1 LIRELSRLADREFDV
16 LVIGG
21 GIYGLAIAYDAAQR
35 GLSVALVERG
45 DFGAATS
52 FNHLKTIHGGLR
64 YLQSADLAR
73 MRESIRERRA
83 FARMAPRFVAPL
95 AFAMPTGTSLSRNP
109 ISLRTALAL
118 DALVGRDRNDGL
130 DAGHRLPAGHVIAGQ
145 KCRDL
150 FEGAI
155 RTIASAAVW
164 HDYQTVHGDRL
175 TLSFAKAAAANG
187 ATVANYAE
195 ATGLMVRLKPDPTS
209 SNHPTSNRRF
219 AGVKARDTL
228 TGEAFDIRA
237 RVLVNASGPWGAT
250 WLDASGVRARWPL
263 LKAMN
268 LVTSRPAR
276 TTALVAPTRAGR
288 ALILLPWQGRT
299 LVGTSESADER
310 QPDDQAAKR
319 QEVDAFLAE
328 INGAFPALG
337 LKPQEVTLVHR
348 GIVPAAITNGRLSL
362 LGHSRIIDHAEAGA
376 PELLSVVGVKYTTAR
391 LVAERVV
398 DRVLKKLGRAPVHCR
413 TAETRLPGGSL
424 EDRDPADAIVHALRE
439 EMAQTLIDV
448 VVRRTGLGAAGYP
461 GDAVAADV
469 AARMQAEQGWSEERR
484 ASELVALRDFYRVMT

>member
-1 LIRELSRLADREFDV
+1 MIRELSRLADREFDV
-16 LVIGG
+16 LVVGG
-21 GIYGLAIAYDAAQR
+21 GIYGLTIAFDAAQR

-64 YLQSADLAR
+64 YLQSADLVR
-73 MRESIRERRA
+73 MRDSIRERRA

-95 AFAMPTGTSLSRNP
+95 AFAMATGTSLSRNP
-109 ISLRTALAL
+109 MSLRTALAL
-118 DALVGRDRNDGL
+118 DAFVGRDRNDGL
-130 DAGHRLPAGHVIAGQ
+130 DEGHHLPAGHVIAGQ
-145 KCRDL
+145 ECRDL

-155 RTIASAAVW
+155 RTVASAAVW

-175 TLSFAKAAAANG
+175 TLAFAKAAAANG
-187 ATVANYAE
+187 AVVANYTE
-195 ATGLMVRLKPDPTS
+195 ATGLMVGQC
-209 SNHPTSNRRF
+209 

-228 TGEAFDIRA
+228 TGAAFEIRA
-237 RVLVNASGPWGAT
+237 RVLVNAAGPWGTT
-250 WLDASGVRARWPL
+250 WLDASGVRTGWPL

-276 TTALVAPTRAGR
+276 KVALVAPTRAGR

-299 LVGTSESADER
+299 LVGTSESVDER
-310 QPDDQAAKR
+310 QPDDQAARR

-328 INGAFPALG
+328 INATFPALG
-337 LKPQEVTLVHR
+337 LRSQEVTLVHR
-348 GIVPAAITNGRLSL
+348 GIVPAAIADGRLSL

-391 LVAERVV
+391 LIAERVV
-398 DRVLKKLGRAPVHCR
+398 DRVLKKLGRAPVRCR
-413 TAETRLPGGSL
+413 TAETRLPGASL
-424 EDRDPADAIVHALRE
+424 DDRDPADAIVHAVRE

-461 GDAVAADV
+461 GDAGVADI
-469 AARMQAEQGWSEERR
+469 AARMQAEMGWSEDRR
-484 ASELVALRDFYRVMT
+484 ASELESLKRFYEIL